1 MSDQHP
7 VALGGVPADQLIVD
21 PDRLAGPA
29 YAQQEARTA
38 CQGGPVLGK
47 ANRDP
52 VVVRDS
58 DLRNT
63 CYHLS
68 FKLKVMSFE
77 LGGGSEHLHR

>member
-1 MSDQHP
+1 M
-7 VALGGVPADQLIVD
+7 ALGRVSADQLIVD
-21 PDRLAGPA
+21 PDRLAGSA
-29 YAQQEARTA
+29 YGQQEARTA

-47 ANRDP
+47 ASRDP

-58 DLRNT
+58 DLRTT

-68 FKLKVMSFE
+68 FKLNVMSFE